1 MAADPRNG
9 SDDQDVSE
17 HKALP
22 KGTARDMFDKKVF
35 PDDWALIPVAGKDTF
50 HKGWTDSK
58 IERKNFL
65 SALVSDSR
73 YHGLGVVTGA
83 LSGGLIALD
92 IDGHEADARY
102 KAISGEEYLPYGKET
117 TMAWTSG
124 KPGRRQLLWRVPEAL
139 VPQLSHVI
147 SLILLEGGV
156 WWSGKGRQNEDDP
169 MNRAPKEELVLRFNR
184 CMSVLPGSPHPDTKK
199 RYRFLQYNEGKPAVA
214 PEWVLDVL
222 RSRLKPS
229 EWLAED
235 DLKELESEVGRT
247 QVPPRQLRGWFFKD
261 EVQQKLQPRLTDLVF
276 KHSVFDKFGWEER
289 GGSKPQ
295 LMNGCPWHDS
305 SSGTSFQVNAE
316 NGCWDCKSCGV
327 GGDSLD
333 FIHKIETNDMYASR
347 PTGSELER
355 YIKPIAEAL
364 GYRYPEDLLIVQKT
378 TDVPREIISGIEL
391 LARAEKIIK
400 EVRDPAEQ
408 FIALSDLADMTGR
421 MRLTPTKI
429 KELVTRHKQFTKNK
443 EIGLLRDPDW
453 RKDVSPEEHII
464 PGLIRRPSQVLLHAR
479 GGVGKTETAIA
490 LAKAIGTGSSIKI
503 RGIEVQCRQGN
514 VLWISSDQNKSRL
527 DAQLS
532 AQDITEANSGWF
544 YFVENWKTD
553 LPRELAEI
561 IRKVE
566 PVLVVIDSLSSSQD
580 ETGVKENE
588 AEYASPLYALS
599 VNNGDLSSDFGFPSC
614 AILWIHHNTKDGA
627 KFRGTDRINNAVDET
642 WELKDLSVEQ
652 EATFGVNSRL
662 MQIGKSRYDRS
673 GDRMLIQRDLELNYS
688 IEDLTPLLE
697 REGVNRTGDISPRS
711 LVLAAVTDSG
721 EQGVT
726 PKVIREFVMH
736 RMEGAG
742 QEAFPSRQAI
752 TKHLAAWERAGMVE
766 KVGMTASD
774 SGQGG
779 RPTLLYR
786 VPRGERPKEGGANFD
801 VDDQNTWGD
810 VFLRFATGLQPGG
823 SRRGLVANLPKAE
836 GGDLTD
842 SGRFATTGPAQG
854 ENQGVVANLNLVPE
868 SDLPLSEGLQPPSA
882 ALPREGMAG
891 WLAAFGGGSTDS

>member
-1 MAADPRNG
+1 MAANRRNDSG
-9 SDDQDVSE
+9 DLEASE
-17 HKALP
+17 GKALP
-22 KGTARDMFDKKVF
+22 KGSAREMFDKRVF
-35 PDDWALIPVAGKDTF
+35 PEDWALIPVAGKDTF
-50 HKGWTDSK
+50 HKGWTDTR

-65 SALVSDSR
+65 STLVMDSR
-73 YHGLGVVTGA
+73 YRGIGVVTGA

-102 KAISGEEYLPYGKET
+102 KAISGEEYLPYGEET
-117 TMAWTSG
+117 TMSWTSG

-147 SLILLEGGV
+147 SLILLGDGV

-169 MNRAPKEELVLRFNR
+169 QNRAPKEELVLRFNR
-184 CMSVLPGSPHPDTKK
+184 CMSVLPGSPHPDTKQ
-199 RYRFLQYNEGKPAVA
+199 RYQFLQYNGGKPAEA
-214 PEWVLDVL
+214 PEWVLGVL
-222 RSRLKPS
+222 RAQLKPA
-229 EWLAED
+229 EWLSQD
-235 DLKELESEVGRT
+235 DKDEIGSEVGRT
-247 QVPPRQLRGWFFKD
+247 LVPPRQLRGWFFKD
-261 EVQQKLQPRLTDLVF
+261 EVQKKLQPRLTDLVF
-276 KHSVFDKFGWEER
+276 KHSVFDKYGWEER

-295 LMNGCPWHDS
+295 LMNGCPWHES

-327 GGDSLD
+327 GGDTLD

-378 TDVPREIISGIEL
+378 TDVPREIISGVEL
-391 LARAEKIIK
+391 LVRAEKIIK

-443 EIGLLRDPDW
+443 EIGLLRDKDW

-532 AQDITEANSGWF
+532 AQDITEANSDWF
-544 YFVENWKTD
+544 HFVENWKTD

-566 PVLVVIDSLSSSQD
+566 PVLVVIDSLASSQD

-588 AEYASPLYALS
+588 AEYAAPLYALS

-614 AILWIHHNTKDGA
+614 ALLWIHHNTKDGT

-721 EQGVT
+721 EEGVT
-726 PKVIREFVMH
+726 PKAIREFVMH

-742 QEAFPSRQAI
+742 QEDFPSRTAI
-752 TKHLAAWERAGMVE
+752 WKHLAAWERAGMVE
-766 KVGMTASD
+766 KVGMAASD
-774 SGQGG
+774 VGQGG
-779 RPTLLYR
+779 RPTIRYK
-786 VPRGERPKEGGANFD
+786 VPRGERSKEGGTNLD
-801 VDDQNTWGD
+801 WDDQNTWGEG
-810 VFLRFATGLQPGG
+810 FLRFVTGLLPHPKN
-823 SRRGLVANLPKAE
+823 SRGVTNLPE
-836 GGDLTD
+836 VEEGDLPD
-842 SGRFATTGPAQG
+842 SGRFVTKGPAEG
-854 ENQGVVANLNLVPE
+854 EKGQGVTNLPPAPE
-868 SDLPLSEGLQPPSA
+868 GDLPLSGGLLPHSSA
-882 ALPREGMAG
+882 HPREGMAE
-891 WLAAFGGGSTDS
+891 WLNAFGGGSTDS